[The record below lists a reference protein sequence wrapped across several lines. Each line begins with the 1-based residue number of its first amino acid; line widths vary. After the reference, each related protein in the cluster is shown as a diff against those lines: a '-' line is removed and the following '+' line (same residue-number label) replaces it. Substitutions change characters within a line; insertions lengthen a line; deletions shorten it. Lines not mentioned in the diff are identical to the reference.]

1 MKYMGLREAVELV
14 AAGFPTSGDKTEED
28 NFVRAQGIVEAAV
41 QAHEARM
48 TFMQTADNGL
58 EEENRRD
65 MEHKLQ
71 DLILLEKEEVP
82 DP

>member
-41 QAHEARM
+41 QAHEAQIRWM
-48 TFMQTADNGL
+48 TNLDDSVSEAL
-58 EEENRRD
+58 RR
-65 MEHKLQ
+65 EYQHNFNT
-71 DLILLEKEEVP
+71 LIFLEKDEVP
-82 DP
+82 DN